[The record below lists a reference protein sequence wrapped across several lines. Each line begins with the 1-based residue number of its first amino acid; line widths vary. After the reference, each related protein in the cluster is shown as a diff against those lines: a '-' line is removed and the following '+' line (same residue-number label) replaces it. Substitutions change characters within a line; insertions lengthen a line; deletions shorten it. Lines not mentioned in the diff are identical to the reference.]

1 MRKKKVVLLHNL
13 VYPPRTP
20 LFNLISQNKKFKFN
34 VFFLSLNAGNRQWKL
49 DLNKIK
55 FPYKILPHKVINLKM
70 EDCLYFIFNPTI
82 LMDLWREKPDII
94 IGCGWV
100 HPANYLA
107 LIYSKF
113 MKKPFILFSESTVYE
128 KSWRRVFGLPLVKF
142 MVKLA
147 DAYLTPGINAKE
159 YLESLGAK
167 KNKVFVVSNA
177 VDNKFFYNKSRLSV
191 QQKLRIKR
199 KFKISGE
206 RVILYVGR
214 LERVKG
220 IEYLLDAYKNLE
232 PEVKDAV
239 LVITGDGP
247 LKKRLRQR
255 CKKEKIKRVIFVGN
269 LERSQ
274 MPKVYG
280 VADLIVLPSW
290 SEVWGL
296 VINEAMS
303 CGLPVI
309 STENVGSSRDLIKN
323 GINGY
328 LIKARDSQA
337 LYQAIKKVLSN
348 SKVRKMG
355 DNSRRIISG
364 FTYKKMADG
373 FIKVINRFCGNG

>member
-1 MRKKKVVLLHNL
+1 VRKKKIVLLHNL

-20 LFNLISQNKKFKFN
+20 LFNLINQNTKFDFK
-34 VFFLSLNAGNRQWKL
+34 VLFLSLNAGNRQWKL

-55 FPYKILPHKVINLKM
+55 FPYKILSHMVINLKI
-70 EDCLYFIFNPTI
+70 EDCLYFIFNPTV
-82 LMDLWREKPDII
+82 LVDLWREKPDVI

-107 LIYSKF
+107 LLYSRIRR
-113 MKKPFILFSESTVYE
+113 KPFILFSESTVYE
-128 KSWRRVFGLPLVKF
+128 TSWRRVLGLPLVKF

-167 KNKVFVVSNA
+167 KDKVFIVLNA
-177 VDNKFFYNKSRLSV
+177 VDSRFFYSKSRLSV
-191 QQKLRIKR
+191 QQKLKIKR
-199 KFKISGE
+199 KFKISEG

-220 IEYLLDAYKNLE
+220 IEYLFDAYKNLE
-232 PEVKDAV
+232 SERGDTA
-239 LVITGDGP
+239 LVITGEGP
-247 LKKRLRQR
+247 FKKQLKEK
-255 CKKEKIKRVIFVGN
+255 CKKERIKKVIFLGN
-269 LERSQ
+269 IERNQ
-274 MPKVYG
+274 MPRIYG
-280 VADLIVLPSW
+280 IADLVVLPSW

-309 STENVGSSRDLIKN
+309 STESVGSSRDLIKN
-323 GINGY
+323 GVNGY
-328 LIKARDSQA
+328 VVKARDSQA

-348 SKVRKMG
+348 SKARKMG
-355 DNSRRIISG
+355 DNSRKIISD
-364 FTYKKMADG
+364 FTYQKMADG
-373 FIKVINRFCGNG
+373 FIKVINRFCENG